1 MRLLF
6 SSIAQ
11 TNKSQHDA
19 QFSSVSFVNCFI
31 LDLFV

>member
-6 SSIAQ
+6 SLNAQ

-19 QFSSVSFVNCFI
+19 QFSNVSFVNCLL
-31 LDLFV
+31 LDLSV